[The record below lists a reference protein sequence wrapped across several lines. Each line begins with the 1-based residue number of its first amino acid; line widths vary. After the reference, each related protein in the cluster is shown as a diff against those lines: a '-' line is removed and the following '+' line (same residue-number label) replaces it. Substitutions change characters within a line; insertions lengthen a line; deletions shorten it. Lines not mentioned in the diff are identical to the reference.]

1 MKKTVLITGAGKGIG
16 AACAKLFAKKDYNV
30 AINYFRSEYKA
41 KQLSDTINKNGGCSE
56 IFYAD
61 ISSPNDVKQM
71 HKEIKNKLGNPQ
83 ILINNAGI
91 AQQKLFT
98 DITIDDWDNMLS
110 INTKGTFLCCK
121 EFLPYMIH
129 EKNGR
134 IINISSIW
142 GVVGGSC
149 EVHYSASKAAIIGL
163 SKALAK
169 EVALSGITVNCI
181 APGVIATDMT
191 AIHDQQTMDILK
203 QEIACGKIGTVEDV
217 ANTALFLASDEASYI
232 TGQVINVDGG
242 F

>member
-1 MKKTVLITGAGKGIG
+1 
-16 AACAKLFAKKDYNV
+16 
-30 AINYFRSEYKA
+30 
-41 KQLSDTINKNGGCSE
+41 
-56 IFYAD
+56 
-61 ISSPNDVKQM
+61 
-71 HKEIKNKLGNPQ
+71 
-83 ILINNAGI
+83 
-91 AQQKLFT
+91 
-98 DITIDDWDNMLS
+98 
-110 INTKGTFLCCK
+110 
-121 EFLPYMIH
+121 MIH
-129 EKNGR
+129 EKKGR

-191 AIHDQQTMDILK
+191 AIHDRQTMDILK
-203 QEIACGKIGTVEDV
+203 QEIACGKIGNVQDV